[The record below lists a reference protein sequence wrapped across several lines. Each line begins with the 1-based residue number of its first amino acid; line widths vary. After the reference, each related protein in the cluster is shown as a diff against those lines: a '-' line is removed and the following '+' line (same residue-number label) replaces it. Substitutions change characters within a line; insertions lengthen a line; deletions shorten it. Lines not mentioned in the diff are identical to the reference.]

1 MGGYCDT
8 EQKGGM
14 RENMSTVADRIGLSN
29 LFVVLRNDIAHMDL
43 PSLVRLEDAGREA
56 LLWLWERHW
65 SKLDD
70 ISFDVR
76 RTLFPGDHPN
86 NEERNDPDAMNDD
99 ASPTIKEPATK
110 DKANP
115 NTQPNNNISNAK
127 REEKISAVLNTF
139 RTDRKKEI
147 AGGVTKQGRKSAS
160 AIACAA
166 LCKICCQDMDGR
178 VDTMRTIANE
188 LVKARLMIPA
198 KRTEGDSMQG
208 AFFMW
213 SNLLQRMV
221 VYEAGF
227 LRAVL
232 EKLVGIVIAPGLVGA
247 YQEAVAKW
255 VVEIVKW
262 ETLGVGAKEDHR
274 GYVLNMCLAYPRHYP
289 CQIVGEIGEE
299 AGGDLQ
305 EIMQELLDMSPSV
318 S

>member
-1 MGGYCDT
+1 VGGYCDT

-56 LLWLWERHW
+56 LLWLWDRHW

-70 ISFDVR
+70 ATFDVR

-86 NEERNDPDAMNDD
+86 NEERNDPDAMTDD
-99 ASPTIKEPATK
+99 APPTTKEKVNAM
-110 DKANP
+110 A
-115 NTQPNNNISNAK
+115 QPNNNTSDTK
-127 REEKISAVLNTF
+127 REEEISAVLNTF
-139 RTDRKKEI
+139 RTERKKEI
-147 AGGVTKQGRKSAS
+147 AGGVTKQSRKSAS

-166 LCKICCQDMDGR
+166 LCKICCQDMDER
-178 VDTMRTIANE
+178 VDTMGMIARE

-198 KRTEGDSMQG
+198 KRQEGDSMQG

-213 SNLLQRMV
+213 SNLLQRMA

-247 YQEAVAKW
+247 YQEAMAKW

-289 CQIVGEIGEE
+289 CQIVAEIGEE

-305 EIMQELLDMSPSV
+305 EIMQEFLDMSSSV